1 MFGFFGCMLGS
12 DGLQFKPFIAFCVSN
27 QVDNDT
33 QRHTT
38 TKTAAQTREMWEQ
51 GEWHLQLSS
60 GSVWICSGRHGPK
73 IPNMRWAPKCLKYW

>member
-1 MFGFFGCMLGS
+1 MLGS